1 MKILIGLGNPGEKY
15 KDTRHNIGFT
25 IIEEIAKTFAQSK
38 WIGKFNSSYCQCWSQ
53 KKKFILLKPQ
63 TFMNNSGQA
72 IEAVTSFYKIANKDL
87 VVIHDDLD
95 LEIGCIKLKRFGG
108 HAGHNGLRS
117 IHQKIGDSYTRLRI
131 GIGRPEKKIDISSYV
146 LSNFTKPQNKY
157 VDYYK
162 RCVVAGLVALLSD
175 DHNTF
180 MSSINSTFGQKD
192 RNPEKPQPKYGQ
204 EQTEKKLEEDASL
217 DNQNRN
223 FLHALLKKFN

>member
-15 KDTRHNIGFT
+15 KNTRHNIGFT
-25 IIEEIAKTFAQSK
+25 IVEEIAKTYSQSK
-38 WIGKFNSSYCQCWSQ
+38 WIRKFNSSHCECWSQ
-53 KKKFILLKPQ
+53 KKKFLLLKPE

-72 IEAVTSFYKIANKDL
+72 IEAITSFYKIANKDL
-87 VVIHDDLD
+87 IVIHDDLD
-95 LEIGCIKLKRFGG
+95 LEIGNIKLKRFGG

-146 LSNFTKPQNKY
+146 LSNFTKPQNVH

-162 RCVVAGLVALLSD
+162 RCVVAGLEALLSD

-180 MSSINSTFGQKD
+180 MSSIKSSFSEKGQSSEESFKKHD
-192 RNPEKPQPKYGQ
+192 Q
-204 EQTEKKLEEDASL
+204 ELTVKNLEEDGLLSH
-217 DNQNRN
+217 QNRN
-223 FLHALLKKFN
+223 ILNALLKKFI